1 MSPTS
6 SARLNRHA
14 PLRLGIGLPAL
25 RAAPV
30 GTLLMEI
37 VTVSVRAGDALIV
50 SGMAVFSEPV
60 TARTDRLGDWT

>member
-1 MSPTS
+1 
-6 SARLNRHA
+6 
-14 PLRLGIGLPAL
+14 
-25 RAAPV
+25 V

>member
-1 MSPTS
+1 
-6 SARLNRHA
+6 
-14 PLRLGIGLPAL
+14 
-25 RAAPV
+25 V

-60 TARTDRLGDWT
+60 TVRTDRLGDWT